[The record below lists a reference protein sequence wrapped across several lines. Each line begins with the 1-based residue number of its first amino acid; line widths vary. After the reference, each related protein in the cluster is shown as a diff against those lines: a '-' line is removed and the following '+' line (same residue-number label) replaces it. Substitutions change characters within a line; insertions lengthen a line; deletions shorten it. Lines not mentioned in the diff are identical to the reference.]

1 MTVFGLILM
10 RYFLHYGPISV
21 KKCCVIFCIMRYA
34 IFSLRYTFF
43 KVIMQRTNTDI
54 LKYLHDHAQGRTFEN
69 ILGVEKLLITFSLIF
84 LVFSE
89 VFRISHKIFK
99 VFKTFDESFIC
110 GNSKKLVQ
118 IVFKVRD
125 LKVKH

>member
-43 KVIMQRTNTDI
+43 KVIMQRTNTVKNEVHQSMHTMHGHVEECDQTVSGSS
-54 LKYLHDHAQGRTFEN
+54 HAMF
-69 ILGVEKLLITFSLIF
+69 
-84 LVFSE
+84 
-89 VFRISHKIFK
+89 
-99 VFKTFDESFIC
+99 
-110 GNSKKLVQ
+110 
-118 IVFKVRD
+118 
-125 LKVKH
+125 

>member
-43 KVIMQRTNTDI
+43 KVIMQRTNTENYPLDLFLSGI
-54 LKYLHDHAQGRTFEN
+54 SNFSPTSLPTWVVGLLDEIAWAVPTRLFHNVEMWLDHSRNGLKPFF
-69 ILGVEKLLITFSLIF
+69 GV
-84 LVFSE
+84 
-89 VFRISHKIFK
+89 
-99 VFKTFDESFIC
+99 
-110 GNSKKLVQ
+110 G
-118 IVFKVRD
+118 
-125 LKVKH
+125 

>member
-43 KVIMQRTNTDI
+43 KVIMQRTNTVLQTI
-54 LKYLHDHAQGRTFEN
+54 RQISSGRFFFDSN
-69 ILGVEKLLITFSLIF
+69 GQKSSYVSVSQAL
-84 LVFSE
+84 LVF
-89 VFRISHKIFK
+89 
-99 VFKTFDESFIC
+99 
-110 GNSKKLVQ
+110 GLQ
-118 IVFKVRD
+118 
-125 LKVKH
+125 

>member
-43 KVIMQRTNTDI
+43 KAIMQRTNTGVVVVVG
-54 LKYLHDHAQGRTFEN
+54 HDFFGVVGVVWVSFES
-69 ILGVEKLLITFSLIF
+69 VVDHSAK
-84 LVFSE
+84 
-89 VFRISHKIFK
+89 K
-99 VFKTFDESFIC
+99 VC
-110 GNSKKLVQ
+110 
-118 IVFKVRD
+118 VRA
-125 LKVKH
+125 V